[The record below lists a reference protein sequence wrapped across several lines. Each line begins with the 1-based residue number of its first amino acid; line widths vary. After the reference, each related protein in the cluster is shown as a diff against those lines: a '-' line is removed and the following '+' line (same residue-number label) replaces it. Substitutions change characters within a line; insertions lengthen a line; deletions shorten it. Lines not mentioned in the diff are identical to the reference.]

1 MNITIYFGSHEDQ
14 DVRTMDCH
22 IDMDDEDPQLSISLK

>member
-1 MNITIYFGSHEDQ
+1 MKITIYFGSHEDQ

-22 IDMDDEDPQLSISLK
+22 LDVEDVEEMSTVS

>member
-1 MNITIYFGSHEDQ
+1 MKITIYFGSHEDQ

-22 IDMDDEDPQLSISLK
+22 LDVEDTEDVVSVS

>member
-14 DVRTMDCH
+14 EVRTMDCH
-22 IDMDDEDPQLSISLK
+22 LDVEDAEEISSIS

>member
-1 MNITIYFGSHEDQ
+1 MKNYYLFRSQEDQ

-22 IDMDDEDPQLSISLK
+22 LDVEDTEEIVSVS

>member
-1 MNITIYFGSHEDQ
+1 MKITIYFGSQEDQ

-22 IDMDDEDPQLSISLK
+22 LDVEDTEEIVSVS

>member
-1 MNITIYFGSHEDQ
+1 MKITIYFGSHEDR

-22 IDMDDEDPQLSISLK
+22 LDVEDTEEIVSVS

>member
-1 MNITIYFGSHEDQ
+1 MKITIYFGSHEDQ

-22 IDMDDEDPQLSISLK
+22 LDVEDAEEITSIS

>member
-14 DVRTMDCH
+14 DVRTMDCY
-22 IDMDDEDPQLSISLK
+22 IDTDDTEERVS

>member
-14 DVRTMDCH
+14 EVRTMDCH
-22 IDMDDEDPQLSISLK
+22 LDVEDAEEIASIS

>member
-1 MNITIYFGSHEDQ
+1 MKITIYFGSHKDQ

-22 IDMDDEDPQLSISLK
+22 LDVEDTEEIVSVS

>member
-1 MNITIYFGSHEDQ
+1 MKITIYFGSHEDQ

-22 IDMDDEDPQLSISLK
+22 LDVEDTE